1 MKYKDYYKIL
11 GVESNARHEKI
22 KQAFQR
28 LAHKYHPDVSHEP
41 DALERFKEINEAY
54 EVLQNPLKKI
64 TTTYNARRYNV
75 IVPYAYAWFITKK
88 NAWMRY
94 HAKIFAL
101 KNAERRAR
109 FLGITKKGTGVSQ
122 VKLQKTIKGS
132 NMKPIQKFP
141 LLLMA
146 VFVLTL
152 SAVTMGVIFSISLFG
167 QQQEYRQIQTA
178 ILQGD
183 KSAIETLER
192 SDSET
197 AKKILEGEHV
207 KKAVVHF
214 YLTKV
219 DSPIF
224 ALPDIYS
231 DTIEGDILKD
241 EEVYRTLITYYFHK
255 VDVEVKT
262 GNFNQAFLFLD
273 NLKETYPF
281 DKEVSDKY
289 IDIQKK
295 KKQRLAELTQQYLEC
310 QDQTLAPLLERT
322 HCMADAR
329 QKIEFVGIEHSLP
342 SDSNLPAMYVEETR
356 LALTNKNYVLAERLL
371 LDWKNLL
378 PASSEQ
384 RDNIQKRL
392 SLHKQLNSIIAD
404 MSGYDNDKIK
414 KRLSQLTIAPA
425 LQTEVLSTPQVQNNL
440 VRYYLDE
447 ILIIIMA
454 KGGDVNIRPVTMAGL
469 EQVLMVAR
477 GESTPLQLGGIP
489 WYTSQPSSTAPDV
502 LSKLQECQAHFDANR
517 LTTGTPSTAL
527 VCYQTVLEKNPGNS
541 DALAGLKAIED
552 RYVTWVKSALQRNQ
566 LNKAKRFLSSL
577 KKVNRRS
584 PNLVLLRKRLNEA
597 YAAQQAQSTRIS
609 KPKTKPVKAPFS
621 SSICEGCNCSDLL
634 KQMSMGVKPLTGA
647 QRNFFQTQCH

>member
-1 MKYKDYYKIL
+1 MMKYKDYYKIL

-41 DALERFKEINEAY
+41 DALERFKKINEAY
-54 EVLQNPLKKI
+54 EVLKNPLKRI
-64 TTTYNARRYNV
+64 AYNTRYKV
-75 IVPYAYAWFITKK
+75 IVPYTGAKFITKK

-109 FLGITKKGTGVSQ
+109 FVGITKKGTGVSKE
-122 VKLQKTIKGS
+122 KLQKTIKSS
-132 NMKPIQKFP
+132 NMKPTQKFP
-141 LLLMA
+141 LLLMG

-152 SAVTMGVIFSISLFG
+152 SAVTMGVIFAISLFG
-167 QQQEYRQIQTA
+167 QQQEYQQIQTA

-214 YLTKV
+214 YLTNV

-224 ALPDIYS
+224 ALPEIYG
-231 DTIEGDILKD
+231 DTIEADILKD

-255 VDVEVKT
+255 IDAFVKT
-262 GNFNQAFLFLD
+262 GNFNKAFLLLD
-273 NLKETYPF
+273 KLKETYPQS
-281 DKEVSDKY
+281 KEVSDKY
-289 IDIQKK
+289 INIQRS

-329 QKIEFVGIEHSLP
+329 QKIEFVGIEHTLP
-342 SDSNLPAMYVEETR
+342 SDSNLPAMYAEETR
-356 LALTNKNYVLAERLL
+356 LALTNKNYELAERLL
-371 LDWKNLL
+371 LDWKNIL

-384 RDNIQKRL
+384 RDNLLISL
-392 SLHKQLNSIIAD
+392 SLRKQLNSIIAD

-414 KRLSQLTIAPA
+414 KRLSQLTIDPA

-447 ILIIIMA
+447 ILTIIMA
-454 KGGDVNIRPVTMAGL
+454 KGGNVNIRPVTMAGL

-477 GESTPLQLGGIP
+477 GESTPSQLGGIP
-489 WYTSQPSSTAPDV
+489 WYTSQPSSTDPDV
-502 LSKLQECQAHFDANR
+502 VSKLQECQAHFDANR
-517 LTTGTPSTAL
+517 LTTGTPGTAL
-527 VCYQTVLEKNPGNS
+527 VCYQTVLEKNPGHS

-552 RYVTWVKSALQRNQ
+552 RYVAWAKSALQRNQ
-566 LNKAKRFLSSL
+566 LNKAKRFLANI

-584 PNLVLLRKRLNEA
+584 QNLVPLRKRLNAA
-597 YAAQQAQSTRIS
+597 YAAQQSTRIS
-609 KPKTKPVKAPFS
+609 KPKPVKVPFS
-621 SSICEGCNCSDLL
+621 PSICEGCNCSDLF

-647 QRNFFQTQCH
+647 QRNFLQTQCH

>member
-1 MKYKDYYKIL
+1 MMKYKDYYKIL

-54 EVLQNPLKKI
+54 EVLKNPPKR
-64 TTTYNARRYNV
+64 TPYNTRSKV
-75 IVPYAYAWFITKK
+75 IVPYTYAWFISKK
-88 NAWMRY
+88 NAGMRY
-94 HAKIFAL
+94 HAKVFAL

-109 FLGITKKGTGVSQ
+109 FLGRTKKGTGVSQ
-122 VKLQKTIKGS
+122 VKLQKTIKSS
-132 NMKPIQKFP
+132 NMKPTQKFP
-141 LLLMA
+141 LLLMG
-146 VFVLTL
+146 VFVLIL
-152 SAVTMGVIFSISLFG
+152 SAVTMGVIFAISLLG
-167 QQQEYRQIQTA
+167 QKQEYQQIQTA

-214 YLTKV
+214 YLTNL

-224 ALPDIYS
+224 ALPEIYG
-231 DTIEGDILKD
+231 DTIKADILKD
-241 EEVYRTLITYYFHK
+241 EEVYRTLITFYFHK

-262 GNFNQAFLFLD
+262 GHFNKAFVLLD

-281 DKEVSDKY
+281 DKEVSEKY
-289 IDIQKK
+289 IALQKN
-295 KKQRLAELTQQYLEC
+295 KKQRLTELTQQYMEC

-329 QKIEFVGIEHSLP
+329 KKIEFVGIEHSLP
-342 SDSNLPAMYVEETR
+342 SDSNLPAMYAEETR
-356 LALTNKNYVLAERLL
+356 LALTEKNYELAERLL
-371 LDWKNLL
+371 LDWQSLL

-384 RDNIQKRL
+384 RDNLLI
-392 SLHKQLNSIIAD
+392 SLALRKQLNSIIAD
-404 MSGYDNDKIK
+404 LSGYDNDKIK
-414 KRLSQLTIAPA
+414 KRLSQLTIDPT
-425 LQTEVLSTPQVQNNL
+425 LQTEVFSTPQVQNNL

-447 ILIIIMA
+447 ILTIIMA
-454 KGGDVNIRPVTMAGL
+454 KGGNVNIRPVTMAGL

-477 GESTPLQLGGIP
+477 GESTPSQLGGIP
-489 WYTSQPSSTAPDV
+489 WSTSQPSSTDPDV
-502 LSKLQECQAHFDANR
+502 VSKLQECQTHFDANR
-517 LTTGTPSTAL
+517 LTTGTPGTAL

-552 RYVTWVKSALQRNQ
+552 RYVAWAKYALQQNQ
-566 LNKAKRFLSSL
+566 LNKAKRFLLSL

-584 PNLVLLRKRLNEA
+584 QNLVPLRKRLNKA

-609 KPKTKPVKAPFS
+609 KPISKPKPVKAPFS

-647 QRNFFQTQCH
+647 QRNFLQTQCH